1 METWNFLPEITV
13 ELWRYWAEL
22 QSLIHP
28 WVFPFRP
35 REISVFF
42 ERLTFSWNLSLIRN
56 SRFFWIP
63 EALFF
68 SRLWL
73 EFCCKFWGLA
83 TFQRN
88 DQKPKFLSRFRH
100 FLLWKNSI
108 GGLNWSNSAF
118 STRKLRSKGQD
129 GSDCSSWDSGG
140 SVVWTREDQRKPGYY
155 VNNPNFS
162 KFLHTKWLKNTYK
175 SDFTNF

>member
-1 METWNFLPEITV
+1 MKILGRIAESNTSLGIPISTARNQCLFRKIDFFLKFNSDIKFEI
-13 ELWRYWAEL
+13 
-22 QSLIHP
+22 
-28 WVFPFRP
+28 
-35 REISVFF
+35 
-42 ERLTFSWNLSLIRN
+42 
-56 SRFFWIP
+56 FFWIP

-162 KFLHTKWLKNTYK
+162 KFLHTKWR
-175 SDFTNF
+175 